1 MTVLADLSKLTDLTP
16 NEKELVSY
24 IKKNPKEVLSMSSK
38 ELAEASFVS
47 VATLYRLLG
56 KLNLTSFSDLKV
68 SLATNVR
75 DDLMPVDPDYP
86 IHETDEIFISANSR

>member
-16 NEKELVSY
+16 NEQELVSY

-56 KLNLTSFSDLKV
+56 KLNLT
-68 SLATNVR
+68 
-75 DDLMPVDPDYP
+75 
-86 IHETDEIFISANSR
+86 